1 MQKLWS
7 VSSTKK
13 QDGKTTTI
21 LLKTEDE
28 EVIRKLLE
36 PASDKTE
43 AKKENKASKT
53 TKAAAVKALSEPKKK
68 DSSKVKTPGITL
80 KNQKFLKPVSKN
92 QEILKALPKPVE
104 KSKPKLSR
112 KSIVGKAEIKHNT
125 RNLNDSQVSWSN
137 HHSFNG
143 TRGTN
148 MKKSYENYRHKIE
161 FSGISN
167 KQKSKLLDKL
177 YKLYAPILKYDSQWY
192 SPMVSGPARY
202 PQAKMDKIYE
212 RMMDANSAFVDWW
225 KSIEPQ
231 LEASTKSKKQ
241 VELITSQ
248 EKKEKIQKIQ
258 EGFNLWYNRLLNEL
272 PTLKEKGYSPKDSS
286 NAAMAQ
292 HYMLDALKVDSDLY
306 KKLFEKLNKVCN
318 FNKNSNIY
326 KGYKLVQEGK
336 LSSDSIQKQNAEDNK
351 VIFTCSDYTIRN
363 LKIDAGK
370 RIAIKFTFYP
380 KAQLVYALKKR
391 GFTWYSYKECFICKP
406 ERFDLEWA
414 KNIKNQYEKYL

>member
-1 MQKLWS
+1 MFGKKKFKVTSSKVDPAGKKTTITISTDDESIVRKLLDS
-7 VSSTKK
+7 KKDAMDAEFKETKKDFGTNKKNPKPTSKSTKK
-13 QDGKTTTI
+13 TS
-21 LLKTEDE
+21 LK
-28 EVIRKLLE
+28 V
-36 PASDKTE
+36 
-43 AKKENKASKT
+43 
-53 TKAAAVKALSEPKKK
+53 
-68 DSSKVKTPGITL
+68 
-80 KNQKFLKPVSKN
+80 
-92 QEILKALPKPVE
+92 LPKPVE

-161 FSGISN
+161 FSGLSN
-167 KQKSKLLDKL
+167 IQKSKLLDKL

-212 RMMDANSAFVDWW
+212 RMMEANSVFVDWW

-241 VELITSQ
+241 VEQLTLQ
-248 EKKEKIQKIQ
+248 EMKEKIKKIK
-258 EGFNLWYNRLLNEL
+258 EGFNLWYNRLLAEI
-272 PTLKEKGYSPKDSS
+272 PALKEKGYSLKHSS

-292 HYMLDALKVDSDLY
+292 SYVSEALKVDTALY
-306 KKLFEKLNKVCN
+306 KELFEKLDKICN
-318 FNKNSNIY
+318 FSKNSNFY
-326 KGYKLVQEGK
+326 KSYKFVQEGK

-370 RIAIKFTFYP
+370 RIDRKS
-380 KAQLVYALKKR
+380 VV
-391 GFTWYSYKECFICKP
+391 
-406 ERFDLEWA
+406 
-414 KNIKNQYEKYL
+414 